1 MDKEKVIERLMALAA
16 SSSKRSKA
24 MQLEDVIT
32 GVEAAMAKGVSRA
45 EIVKTLSESGLEFT
59 LSYFDTS
66 LKRIRKKRR
75 KAVQEN
81 QSSSVRGRQI
91 ANQNQEDK
99 TKPDVITNED
109 VLKQET
115 EEEQDNIQTIFN
127 PSDLRAV
134 LNEKIDLPRYLKLAK
149 KPEGRKKMKIVV
161 INFSGNVG
169 KSTVAAHLLKP
180 RMNNATLFSIETLND
195 DAASDGVDVETY
207 KGKKYKELQEE
218 IFMLED
224 AIVDVGASNVEDF
237 TNLMTQYH
245 DSHKQFDYYIVPTV
259 KDKKQTIDTLKTIK
273 SLVKMG
279 IPKKKIRVIL
289 NRVEIDDDITDEFG
303 SLFGLEAAD
312 NTFVMND
319 QCVIY
324 NNEAFDQCKDLGVPL
339 ADIVADQTDYRA
351 QAKAAK
357 DAGDQEE
364 VKRCV
369 NLCLLKMI
377 AITANKNLDQVYK
390 HLFK

>member
-1 MDKEKVIERLMALAA
+1 MDKEKVIERLMVLAA

-134 LNEKIDLPRYLKLAK
+134 LNEKIDLAALSKIGKEAR
-149 KPEGRKKMKIVV
+149 RKK
-161 INFSGNVG
+161 
-169 KSTVAAHLLKP
+169 
-180 RMNNATLFSIETLND
+180 
-195 DAASDGVDVETY
+195 
-207 KGKKYKELQEE
+207 
-218 IFMLED
+218 
-224 AIVDVGASNVEDF
+224 
-237 TNLMTQYH
+237 
-245 DSHKQFDYYIVPTV
+245 
-259 KDKKQTIDTLKTIK
+259 KDEN
-273 SLVKMG
+273 S
-279 IPKKKIRVIL
+279 R
-289 NRVEIDDDITDEFG
+289 N
-303 SLFGLEAAD
+303 
-312 NTFVMND
+312 
-319 QCVIY
+319 
-324 NNEAFDQCKDLGVPL
+324 
-339 ADIVADQTDYRA
+339 
-351 QAKAAK
+351 
-357 DAGDQEE
+357 
-364 VKRCV
+364 
-369 NLCLLKMI
+369 
-377 AITANKNLDQVYK
+377 
-390 HLFK
+390 